1 MVMVG
6 HFDPSWIRVVRGTV
20 FGTCE
25 YMAGILRE
33 AGGES
38 ADEEDME
45 DGCLAF
51 RTGAGA
57 LEMTELGAGE
67 SEISADVCTCLGHDL
82 KDVDPGGV
90 GAGIPCTHCE

>member
-1 MVMVG
+1 MFG
-6 HFDPSWIRVVRGTV
+6 PFEYTV
-20 FGTCE
+20 
-25 YMAGILRE
+25 GILQA

-38 ADEEDME
+38 ADEEDVV
-45 DGCLAF
+45 DGCLAGCLGF

-67 SEISADVCTCLGHDL
+67 SEIGADVCTCLGCDL

-90 GAGIPCTHCE
+90 GAGILCAHCE